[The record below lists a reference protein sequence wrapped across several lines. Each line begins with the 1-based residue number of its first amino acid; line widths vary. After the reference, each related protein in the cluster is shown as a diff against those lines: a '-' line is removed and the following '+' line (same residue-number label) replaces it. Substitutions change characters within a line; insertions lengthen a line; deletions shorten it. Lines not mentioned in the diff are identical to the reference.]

1 MTEKDKMLAG
11 KAYLAGEEQ
20 LVKERQYAK
29 QVLFKFNNMDPMLV
43 EERHNLLRELLGQT
57 KENFYFEPPFRCDY
71 GYNIEI
77 GNNFYSNY
85 NLTILDCA
93 KVKIGDN
100 VFIAPNVSLFTAG
113 HPIHHEPRNQEYE
126 YALPITIGNNV
137 WIGGNTVVN
146 PGVKIGDN
154 CVIGSGS
161 VVTKDIPANS
171 IAVGNPCRVIRAIT
185 DEDKQYYYK
194 NLKIEGKGT
203 ISL

>member
-11 KAYLAGEEQ
+11 KAYLASEEQ

-29 QVLFKFNNMDPMLV
+29 QVLFKFNNMNPVLV
-43 EERHNLLRELLGQT
+43 EARHNLLRELLGQT

-77 GNNFYSNY
+77 GNNFYANY

-126 YALPITIGNNV
+126 YALPI
-137 WIGGNTVVN
+137 
-146 PGVKIGDN
+146 PP
-154 CVIGSGS
+154 
-161 VVTKDIPANS
+161 DINFTSHEGYGHKRKTNS
-171 IAVGNPCRVIRAIT
+171 HTASRRT
-185 DEDKQYYYK
+185 E
-194 NLKIEGKGT
+194 
-203 ISL
+203 SLSRKK

>member
-1 MTEKDKMLAG
+1 MPFSVSGYDFTATIVAYIGICYDEIHVVRHYHWRGRQMTEKDKMLAG

-29 QVLFKFNNMDPMLV
+29 QVLFKFNNMNPVLV
-43 EERHNLLRELLGQT
+43 EARNNLLRELLGQT

-100 VFIAPNVSLFTAG
+100 VFIARMLAYLQLVTRFIMSLVIKNMNMLYQLRSEIMFGLVGIQLLIQVLKLGITVSLV
-113 HPIHHEPRNQEYE
+113 QEMYLLQR
-126 YALPITIGNNV
+126 Y
-137 WIGGNTVVN
+137 
-146 PGVKIGDN
+146 
-154 CVIGSGS
+154 SS
-161 VVTKDIPANS
+161 
-171 IAVGNPCRVIRAIT
+171 
-185 DEDKQYYYK
+185 
-194 NLKIEGKGT
+194 
-203 ISL
+203 

>member
-11 KAYLAGEEQ
+11 KAYLASEEQ

-29 QVLFKFNNMDPMLV
+29 QVLFKFNNMDPVLV

-77 GNNFYSNY
+77 GNNFYANY

-100 VFIAPNVSLFTAG
+100 VLIAPNVSLFTAG

-126 YALPITIGNNV
+126 YALPIMIGNNV

-171 IAVGNPCRVIRAIT
+171 IAVGNPCRVH
-185 DEDKQYYYK
+185 
-194 NLKIEGKGT
+194 
-203 ISL
+203 S

>member
-11 KAYLAGEEQ
+11 KAYLGSEEQ

-29 QVLFKFNNMDPMLV
+29 QVLFKFNNMNPVLV

-77 GNNFYSNY
+77 GNNFYANY

-100 VFIAPNVSLFTAG
+100 VLIAPNVSLFTAG

-126 YALPITIGNNV
+126 YALPIMIGNNV
-137 WIGGNTVVN
+137 WIGVNATIVGNV
-146 PGVKIGDN
+146 
-154 CVIGSGS
+154 VIGND
-161 VVTKDIPANS
+161 VLIAPNTYINCDIPDHS
-171 IAVGNPCRVIRAIT
+171 IVFGNPCIVKHADDATKDYINHAV
-185 DEDKQYYYK
+185 
-194 NLKIEGKGT
+194 
-203 ISL
+203 

>member
-1 MTEKDKMLAG
+1 
-11 KAYLAGEEQ
+11 
-20 LVKERQYAK
+20 
-29 QVLFKFNNMDPMLV
+29 MLV

-100 VFIAPNVSLFTAG
+100 VLIAPNVSLFTAG

-137 WIGGNTVVN
+137 WIGAGSTILA
-146 PGVKIGDN
+146 GVTIGDN
-154 CVIGSGS
+154 AVIAAGA
-161 VVTKDIPANS
+161 VVTKDVAPNTVVGGVPAQFIKN
-171 IAVGNPCRVIRAIT
+171 IN
-185 DEDKQYYYK
+185 DK
-194 NLKIEGKGT
+194 
-203 ISL
+203 